1 MLAKQ
6 TEVTLAKTVKKNSL
20 RSESALLLYAVEP
33 LHNGHLQGSERKVF
47 CKEVKTIII
56 VNVSVRTKRGVVT
69 RFPL

>member
-33 LHNGHLQGSERKVF
+33 LHNGHHQGSERKVF
-47 CKEVKTIII
+47 CKEVKTI